1 MPTMDIKVSPDL
13 QKLFELPSCVDIRL
27 PKPEPLKLQLPTG
40 GTIQAFADISKGI
53 PTDCSM
59 TFSMMLQIAPFLAS
73 IDCLFKVL
81 GIIGPL
87 TDVIKSL
94 GPPPD
99 PIKLPPAILKFLDA
113 AEKLAPCLLVIT
125 GAPLIPF
132 LKDLLCLIIK
142 ALNCFLG
149 QLKTLL
155 GVLTEISSQLNGAL
169 ASGNTELI
177 TILQCAQ
184 ANADLQA
191 QHLTASIEP
200 IGRILELAA
209 PLMELAGQP
218 PMKLPAVDTQTDID
232 SLNQLVKTIQT
243 VVATLQIAADL
254 LGGCGT

>member
-1 MPTMDIKVSPDL
+1 MANIDIPVSPDL
-13 QKLFELPSCVDIRL
+13 QELFNLPPCDSIKLPS
-27 PKPEPLKLQLPTG
+27 PQPLQLTLPTG

-53 PTDCSM
+53 PTDCAM
-59 TFSMMLQIAPFLAS
+59 TFSLMLQLAPFLAS
-73 IDCLFKVL
+73 IDCLFKLL

-87 TDVIKSL
+87 IDVVKGI

-99 PIKLPPAILKFLDA
+99 PIKLGSAIPKFLKA

-155 GVLTEISSQLNGAL
+155 GLMTGISLQLSIAQRD
-169 ASGNTELI
+169 GNTDLI
-177 TILQCAQ
+177 NALQCAQ
-184 ANADLQA
+184 GNAELQA
-191 QHLTASIEP
+191 QHLTASIGP
-200 IGRILELAA
+200 IGNILELASS
-209 PLMELAGQP
+209 LMELAQVGP
-218 PMKLPAVDTQTDID
+218 IKFPAIGSQTDLN
-232 SLNQLVKTIQT
+232 SLNQLVQTIQG

-254 LGGCGT
+254 LGGCD